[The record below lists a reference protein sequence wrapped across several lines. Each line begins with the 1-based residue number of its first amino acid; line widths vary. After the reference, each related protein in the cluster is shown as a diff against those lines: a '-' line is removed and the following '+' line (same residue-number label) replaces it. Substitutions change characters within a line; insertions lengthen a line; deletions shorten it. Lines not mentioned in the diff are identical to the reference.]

1 MRGRNEMMIFKGW
14 LWSWRFGTR
23 KSITK
28 STSSDKTYA
37 SSAIA
42 SLMMWFFIWDADS
55 WRLILKPIAP
65 NCGKTQQITEKIWNP
80 ATTCTMLVLWIQ
92 EAKTKNEAAPRRSRF
107 RAAAAEKRGLL
118 WRQTKTD
125 HFTSLLLSPAT
136 PQGKFRTWKKER
148 SCFNTGFFFHTRTC
162 MFRLS
167 PQHILDKVCYSS
179 PSHMK

>member
-1 MRGRNEMMIFKGW
+1 MA
-14 LWSWRFGTR
+14 SWRFGTR
-23 KSITK
+23 KRMTK

-65 NCGKTQQITEKIWNP
+65 NCGKTQKITEKNMESGDDLHNTGLLETRGP
-80 ATTCTMLVLWIQ
+80 
-92 EAKTKNEAAPRRSRF
+92 KPKNEAAPRRSRF

-162 MFRLS
+162 MFRLN
-167 PQHILDKVCYSS
+167 PQQILGQVCHSS

>member
-1 MRGRNEMMIFKGW
+1 MKGW
-14 LWSWRFGTR
+14 YLKDDYDVSSWRFGTS

-37 SSAIA
+37 SLAIA
-42 SLMMWFFIWDADS
+42 SLMMWFLIWAADS
-55 WRLILKPIAP
+55 WRLILKPNAP

-92 EAKTKNEAAPRRSRF
+92 EAQNRKMRLPPEGPDF
-107 RAAAAEKRGLL
+107 LAAAAEKGGLL

-125 HFTSLLLSPAT
+125 HFTSLLLSSAT

-148 SCFNTGFFFHTRTC
+148 SCFNTGFFFYTRTC
-162 MFRLS
+162 MFRLN
-167 PQHILDKVCYSS
+167 PQHILGKVCHSS
-179 PSHMK
+179 TSHMK